1 MQIDTI
7 STDQQRK
14 FIVTRLE
21 ERPHST
27 NELRLMGIYNPAA
40 RVKELRNKGYLI
52 DTFYR
57 EETDSSGLVHR
68 VGVYVLH
75 QNAVS
80 QNNEP

>member
-1 MQIDTI
+1 MQINTT

-40 RVKELRNKGYLI
+40 RVNELRNKGYSI
-52 DTFYR
+52 DTVYR
-57 EETDSSGLVHR
+57 QETDSTGLVHR

-75 QNAVS
+75 QNEAS
-80 QNNEP
+80 QNNE